1 MNDFE
6 YFAPA
11 TIDEAVALLQGA
23 GSSRVLAGGTDLL
36 VQLREGQR
44 QAERLVD
51 VKRIGELTEISFD
64 LRRGLRIGAAAP
76 CHAICEHGDVLAH
89 YPALADAAQIIG
101 GWQIQ
106 SRASLGGNLCN
117 ASPAADSIPAMIAYE
132 GLARLAGP
140 GGPRQVPVREFC
152 TAPGRNVL
160 APGEVLVALE
170 FPPPRQRSGA
180 GYLRFIP
187 RNEMDIAVVGAGAWI
202 ELDAAGLDVSAARIA
217 LGAVAPTPLTAD
229 EAAAWLVGRPATGE
243 SFRAAGER
251 AQQIA
256 RPISDQR
263 GPAEYRKH
271 LVGVLVAR
279 ALERA
284 AARARGQVVS
294 ILPPGSHA

>member
-11 TIDEAVALLQGA
+11 TIDEAVALLQGEGPA
-23 GSSRVLAGGTDLL
+23 RVLAGGTDLL

-51 VKRIGELTEISFD
+51 VKRIGELTEIAFD
-64 LRRGLRIGAAAP
+64 PRRGLRIGAAAP
-76 CHAICEHGDVLAH
+76 CYAAYEQADVLAH

-117 ASPAADSIPAMIAYE
+117 ASPAADSIPAMIVYE
-132 GLARLAGP
+132 GVAAIAGP
-140 GGPRQVPVREFC
+140 GGRRQVPVREFC
-152 TAPGRNVL
+152 AAPGRNVL
-160 APGEVLVALE
+160 GSGEMLLALE
-170 FPPPRQRSGA
+170 FPPPRERSGA

-202 ELDAAGLDVSAARIA
+202 ELDASGQNVVEARIA
-217 LGAVAPTPLTAD
+217 LGAVAPTPLAAD
-229 EAAAWLVGRPATGE
+229 EAAASLVGRPATVE

-251 AQQIA
+251 ARPIA

-263 GPAEYRKH
+263 GPAEYRTH

-284 AARARGQVVS
+284 AARARGQNVS
-294 ILPPGSHA
+294 ILPPGSRS